1 MKVLTFLFVILFFS
15 VSFSQVAV
23 MADMSGSPSGDRTK
37 SWSTSKVTLRVGIT
51 KDLSA
56 TVLGRTSSWNREN
69 SNPKNGPSDAG
80 LIGLFYRLDPT
91 IRFGGGVGLQTRRLQ
106 KKEIGWIVSGDL
118 FFGVVDQKN
127 YYFKKQM
134 FGVLHIEKGQW
145 DKQFYVDARAV
156 FPILDFLAF
165 GGKFESDLG
174 FGPHA
179 ELKIPLAA
187 EESMKAVYIYGTY
200 FSDRDVRTTVIG
212 VRIAV
217 N

>member
-1 MKVLTFLFVILFFS
+1 MKVLTFLFVVLLFS
-15 VSFSQVAV
+15 VSVFSQVAV
-23 MADMSGSPSGDRTK
+23 MGDLATSPSGDPTK
-37 SWSTSKVTLRVGIT
+37 SWSTSKITLRVGIT
-51 KDLSA
+51 KDLSV
-56 TVLGRTSSWNREN
+56 TILGRTSSWNRNN
-69 SNPKNGPSDAG
+69 SIAPSDAG
-80 LIGLFYRLDPT
+80 LVGLFYRLDPT
-91 IRFGGGVGLQTRRLQ
+91 IRFGASAGLQTRRLQ
-106 KKEIGWIVSGDL
+106 KKEIGWIGGVDL
-118 FFGVVDQKN
+118 FFGVVNQKN
-127 YYFKKQM
+127 YYFKRQA
-134 FGVLHIEKGQW
+134 FGYIHAEKGQW
-145 DKQFYVDARAV
+145 DKQFYIDARAM

-179 ELKIPLAA
+179 EVKIPLAA